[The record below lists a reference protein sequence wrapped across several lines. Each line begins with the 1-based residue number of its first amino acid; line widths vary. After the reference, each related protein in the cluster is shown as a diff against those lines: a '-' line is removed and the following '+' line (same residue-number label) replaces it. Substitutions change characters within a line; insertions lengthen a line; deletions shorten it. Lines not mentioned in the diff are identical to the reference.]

1 MSTLASRDRV
11 VGQRMFPNLDAYRA
25 IGMVMIMTMHVTF
38 ASGLEFRSSIGP
50 LFARMEVGVPI
61 FFMVSGFLLYRPH
74 VVSVVT
80 GGPHMPARTFL
91 RRRALRIWFGVEQH
105 RHQVRAGDAVD
116 HAVMHFREQGPPAIS
131 EPFDDPHLPQ
141 RLRAVEIL

>member
-1 MSTLASRDRV
+1 MRSIAATGRDLFDDRV
-11 VGQRMFPNLDAYRA
+11 SQQPD
-25 IGMVMIMTMHVTF
+25 
-38 ASGLEFRSSIGP
+38 
-50 LFARMEVGVPI
+50 
-61 FFMVSGFLLYRPH
+61 RPRLPF
-74 VVSVVT
+74 
-80 GGPHMPARTFL
+80 GRPAC